1 MAYVDIKNVKIAGIA
16 ACVPERVEDNRS
28 YSFLSAEEI
37 EKYIAAIG
45 VERRYCAIHD
55 GSICT
60 SDLCYKASEK
70 LISDL
75 KWDKSEI
82 DLLVFVSHTQDYK
95 LPATACVLQDRL
107 NLSVNCMSFDVSFGC
122 SGFVYG
128 LSIVASLLSMGNM
141 RKVLLMVGNT
151 QSVYASPEDK
161 TLALLFGDAGAVMA
175 LEYNSKHADLLQFSL
190 HSDGSGKEFLIVP
203 DGGCR
208 NPLNTQSFIME
219 EFEDGIK
226 RTRLH
231 EKMDGIEVFTFG
243 FSQIPKS
250 FRELY
255 EHFSINPENI
265 DYLCLHQANKFLCEK
280 IRKKLKFPI
289 EKTPYNIAEFGNTSG
304 TSIPLLMVTNL
315 KKELETKPL
324 NLLCAGFGVGL
335 SWGTARITTDKIVVS
350 ELLFL

>member
-1 MAYVDIKNVKIAGIA
+1 MAYVDIKNIKIAGMA
-16 ACVPERVEDNRS
+16 ACVPERIEDNKS
-28 YSFLSAEEI
+28 YPFLSIEEI
-37 EKYIAAIG
+37 EKYIAATG
-45 VERRYCAIHD
+45 VERRHCAIHD
-55 GSICT
+55 GAICT

-70 LISDL
+70 LIADL
-75 KWDKSEI
+75 KWNKSEI
-82 DLLVFVSHTQDYK
+82 DLLAFVSHTPDYK
-95 LPATACVLQDRL
+95 LPATACVLQERL
-107 NLSVNCMSFDVSFGC
+107 NLPVNCMSFDISFGC
-122 SGFVYG
+122 SGFLYG
-128 LSIVASLLSMGNM
+128 LSIVASLLSMGTM
-141 RKVLLMVGNT
+141 RKALLMVGNT

-161 TLALLFGDAGAVMA
+161 TMALLLGDAGAVIA
-175 LEYNSKHADLLQFSL
+175 LEYNLEHADVLQISL
-190 HSDGSGKEFLIVP
+190 YSDGSGKEFLIVP

-208 NPLNTQSFIME
+208 NPLNAQSFIME

-231 EKMDGIEVFTFG
+231 EKMNGIEVFAFG

-255 EHFSINPENI
+255 EYFSINPENI

-315 KKELETKPL
+315 RKELETRPL

-335 SWGTARITTDKIVVS
+335 SWGTAHITTNKIVVS

>member
-1 MAYVDIKNVKIAGIA
+1 MAYVSIENVKIAGMA
-16 ACVPERVEDNRS
+16 ACVPERIEDNRD
-28 YSFLSAEEI
+28 YSFLSIEEI
-37 EKYIAAIG
+37 EKNIATTG
-45 VERRYCAIHD
+45 VERRHCAIHN

-60 SDLCYKASEK
+60 SDLCYKAAEK

-107 NLSVNCMSFDVSFGC
+107 KLLVNCMSFDVSFGC

-128 LSIVASLLSMGNM
+128 LSIVSSLLSMGTM
-141 RKVLLMVGNT
+141 RKALLMVGNT

-161 TLALLFGDAGAVMA
+161 TLALLFGDAGTVIA

-190 HSDGSGKEFLIVP
+190 YSDGSGKEFLIVP

-208 NPLNTQSFIME
+208 NLFSAQSLVMQ
-219 EFEDGIK
+219 EFENGIK

-231 EKMDGIEVFTFG
+231 EKMNGIEVFTFG
-243 FSQIPKS
+243 ISQIPKS
-250 FRELY
+250 FEELY
-255 EHFSINPENI
+255 EYFSINPENI

-304 TSIPLLMVTNL
+304 ASIPLLMVTNL
-315 KKELETKPL
+315 KEELKTKPL

-335 SWGTARITTDKIVVS
+335 SWGTARITTNKIVVS
-350 ELLFL
+350 KLLFL

>member
-1 MAYVDIKNVKIAGIA
+1 MAYIDIKNVKIAGMA
-16 ACVPERVEDNRS
+16 ACVPERTEENKN
-28 YSFLSAEEI
+28 YSCLSAEEI
-37 EKYIAAIG
+37 EKYIAMTG
-45 VERRYCAIHD
+45 VERRHCAIHD

-60 SDLCYKASEK
+60 SDLCRKASEK

-75 KWDKSEI
+75 KWNKSEI

-128 LSIVASLLSMGNM
+128 LSIAASLLSGGTM
-141 RKVLLMVGNT
+141 RKALLMVGNT

-161 TLALLFGDAGAVMA
+161 TVALLFGDAGAVIA
-175 LEYNSKHADLLQFSL
+175 LEYNPEHADLLQFCL
-190 HSDGSGKEFLIVP
+190 CSDGSGKDFLIVP

-208 NPLNTQSFIME
+208 NPFNEQSFIME

-231 EKMDGIEVFTFG
+231 EKMNGIEVFAFG
-243 FSQIPKS
+243 FLQVPKS

-304 TSIPLLMVTNL
+304 TSVPLLMVTNL
-315 KKELETKPL
+315 KEELETRPL
-324 NLLCAGFGVGL
+324 NLLCTGFGVGL